1 MISTPAGVT
10 VNPDQSLT
18 IAPTKADMLDRQTF
32 NMTYSIEVYWTEK
45 NLQQVLS
52 KTYEITY
59 VDDCNSGLA
68 EFTLKDMEISV
79 LRPEIKNQTQDLP
92 SFSQSFDTHA
102 TLRKSEVDLYTE
114 GICGEIKLSVEASDP
129 RVSQFLS
136 YSYNATEE
144 AGKRFSISI
153 SPNLTTQ
160 VGDYAKVR
168 AIVSFE
174 NESYSNLTR
183 SSEFNIKVKPCELLA
198 FNGSEGSSS

>member
-1 MISTPAGVT
+1 MT
-10 VNPDQSLT
+10 VNPDKSLT

-59 VDDCNSGLA
+59 VDDCNSASSGIA
-68 EFTLKDMEISV
+68 DFTLKDMETSV
-79 LRPEIKNQTQDLP
+79 LRPVIKNEAQDLP

-102 TLRKSEVDLYTE
+102 TLRKSEVDVYTE
-114 GICGEIKLSVEASDP
+114 GICGEMKLSVEASDP
-129 RVSQFLS
+129 RVSQFLR

-160 VGDYAKVR
+160 TGDYAKVR
-168 AIVSFE
+168 AIVSFAD
-174 NESYSNLTR
+174 ESYSSVTR
-183 SSEFNIKVKPCELLA
+183 SSEFNIKIKPCELLA
-198 FNGSEGSSS
+198 LNSSEGSSS